1 VALRDWLSR
10 ALNRRSDNQK
20 TDSLEL
26 FREVYGG
33 WGSVW
38 ANKDVSLTTTLQVA
52 TALACGRV
60 IAECIALL
68 PWKVMQRAGREIAPA
83 TQHPLYDKLAI
94 EPNPLQTA
102 FEFQETMGLHL
113 AFTNN
118 AYVWAPTVAGRIDA
132 LWLLE
137 PGWVTCKHR
146 WPDLPTY
153 EIRVD
158 DGRTLSLTSNDVW
171 HVRGPSWSSY
181 VGLPF
186 MQLARQALGLSM
198 ALEEGQARLQTNGVR
213 MPGYLSVEGS
223 LADDQHK
230 KLMGW
235 LEKYHTGTENAGRP
249 MVLDR
254 AAKWLATAMSNV
266 DAQLLEQR
274 RFAVEEVCRFMRV
287 LPIMVGH
294 TDKTASY
301 ASSEQMFLAHSMYT
315 AAPWARRLEQSADK
329 RLIGKA
335 DRARGYYSKLNEKAM
350 LRMTAR
356 DQAEFLARMVLSGIY
371 VRNEAREV
379 MDLNPLPGLDEP
391 LAPANT
397 FAGNPPAP
405 TDPAAGDGKTTGSSE
420 GDAE

>member
-1 VALRDWLSR
+1 MARRDWLSWAWGGLR
-10 ALNRRSDNQK
+10 GGQKVDSHAL
-20 TDSLEL
+20 
-26 FREVYGG
+26 FGEVFGG
-33 WGSVW
+33 WGDVW
-38 ANKDVSLTTTLQVA
+38 ASKRVTLQTTLQVA

-68 PWKVMQRAGREIAPA
+68 PWKVMQRAGREIELAVD
-83 TQHPLYDKLAI
+83 HPLYDKLAI

-118 AYVWAPTVAGRIDA
+118 AYVWVPTVGNRIDA

-137 PGWVTCKHR
+137 PGWVTCKYR
-146 WPDLPTY
+146 WPDPPTY
-153 EIRVD
+153 EVRID
-158 DGRTLSLTSNDVW
+158 DGRTLTLEAGEIW

-181 VGLPF
+181 SGLPF

-198 ALEEGQARLQTNGVR
+198 ALEEGQAKLQANGVR
-213 MPGYLSVEGS
+213 MPGYLSVEGN
-223 LADDQHK
+223 LGEDQHA

-235 LEKYHTGTENAGRP
+235 LEKYHMGSQNTGRP

-371 VRNEAREV
+371 TRNEARETI
-379 MDLNPLPGLDEP
+379 DRNPLAGLDEP

-405 TDPAAGDGKTTGSSE
+405 TEPGETRRLSE